1 MTREVA
7 IIQRRLPHY
16 RLPLFNGLRERLGR
30 EGIRLRLLHGDP
42 TPTERAKNDSG
53 HLPWAEPLATRY
65 FAGGKLMWQPFARQ
79 TARADLV
86 IVTQENKHLH
96 NLPPLLNPWRR
107 QKLAFWG
114 HGRNMQA
121 LHPNGLGERFKRWTS
136 CRVDWW
142 FAYTE
147 VSAASVRESGFP
159 NQAITVLN
167 NSIDTAT
174 LAAAMQVARR
184 TPRADLRAALGL
196 GPGPVGVFMGSLYA
210 EKRIDFLLAAAV
222 ELNRQRPGFQL
233 VIAGDGPD
241 RERVQRAVAEHPCIR
256 WLGSVHGERKAQVL
270 AAADVM
276 LNPGLVGLSI
286 LDAFVAG
293 LPLLTTDCRL
303 HSPEIAYLQQG
314 YNGMMTADAL
324 GDFVAA
330 VQSVLSDPARLQA
343 LQHVARQSADKY
355 SIEQMVQRFSDGIM
369 QALR

>member
-1 MTREVA
+1 MNREVA

-16 RLPLFNGLRERLGR
+16 RLPLFNGLRERLAQD
-30 EGIRLRLLHGDP
+30 GIRLRLLHGDP
-42 TPTERAKNDSG
+42 MPAERAKNDSG
-53 HLPWAEPLATRY
+53 HLPWAEPLTTRY

-79 TARADLV
+79 TAHADLV

-96 NLPPLLNPWRR
+96 NLPLLLNPWRR
-107 QKLAFWG
+107 QRLAFWG

-121 LHPNGLGERFKRWTS
+121 LRPDGLGERFKRWTS

-159 NQAITVLN
+159 AQAITVLN
-167 NSIDTAT
+167 NSIDTAA
-174 LAAAMQVARR
+174 LAATLQAARHI
-184 TPRADLRAALGL
+184 PRAELRASLGL
-196 GPGPVGVFMGSLYA
+196 GAGPVGVFMGSLYT

-222 ELNRQRPGFQL
+222 ELQRRLPGFQL

-241 RERVQRAVAEHPCIR
+241 RERVQRAVAAHPGIH
-256 WLGSVHGERKAQVL
+256 WLGSVHGERKAHVL

-293 LPLLTTDCRL
+293 LPLFTTDCRL
-303 HSPEIAYLQQG
+303 HSPEIAYLRQG
-314 YNGMMTADAL
+314 HNGVMTSDTVDAY
-324 GDFVAA
+324 VAA
-330 VQSVLSDPARLQA
+330 VTSALSEPTRLQA
-343 LQHVARQSADKY
+343 LQQAALQSADDY
-355 SIEQMVQRFSDGIM
+355 SIENMVQRYSDGII
-369 QALR
+369 QALM